1 MPSNKHR
8 HWVTWFQCTSCTF
21 FLLLFKYKIK
31 KQYTKNTGKKV
42 QEIHAD
48 MKCRTN
54 TGLAWLYFFMEKYIF
69 ILKSAGIAG
78 NEFYQRNAA
87 IPLLITLLLNEPPSF
102 LQYNPITKSGRH
114 ATFSPIVKQWPRWRM
129 VNFCALKNKKFTCP
143 KARPEARSV
152 CFSELWWTF
161 FPIFF
166 YNLFAKFI
174 KKIIKKVH

>member
-1 MPSNKHR
+1 MKCAESTGSAEKVHAIQQAQALGYMISMY
-8 HWVTWFQCTSCTF
+8 FLYF

-54 TGLAWLYFFMEKYIF
+54 TGLARLYFFMEKYIF

-87 IPLLITLLLNEPPSF
+87 IPLLITFLLNEPP
-102 LQYNPITKSGRH
+102 
-114 ATFSPIVKQWPRWRM
+114 
-129 VNFCALKNKKFTCP
+129 
-143 KARPEARSV
+143 
-152 CFSELWWTF
+152 
-161 FPIFF
+161 
-166 YNLFAKFI
+166 
-174 KKIIKKVH
+174 